1 MVSKNGS
8 STTVVRPAAT
18 QSRVGLASVTEVPV
32 GNWAGF
38 VKYFRYD
45 VISGFLVFL
54 IALPLCLGIALACGY
69 PAIAGVFSAVVG
81 SILTGFWSNSE
92 LTIKGPAAGLIVIA
106 LGTITEFGFTGG
118 QNHAADLQAYRM
130 ALAVGVA
137 AGLIQIAFGMVRA
150 GVLGDFFPTSAVHGM
165 LAAIGII
172 IVLKQLPITMGET
185 IKGEPL
191 EIMAELPEVF
201 LHANPD
207 IALIG
212 ALSLLILFG
221 KPLIKNKWVRMFPSP
236 LLVLLVTV
244 PLGMY
249 LDLSHEHTYN
259 LFGHTYHLGEACL
272 VNVPGN
278 LFEAITFPDFSALQQ
293 PAAWKWVLM
302 FSLIGSLESLLS
314 AKAIDMLDPWK
325 RKTNF
330 NRDLVAVGVA
340 NTAAAMIGGLPM
352 ISEIVRSKANIDN
365 GARTRYADL
374 WHGVFLLSFVALLPM
389 LIHHIPLA
397 ALAAMLVYTGFRLG
411 SPKEF
416 FNVYK
421 IGREQLLIFATT
433 VVAVLATDLLVG
445 IAIGIG
451 VKFVIHVLNG
461 VPMRSLFKPYLDV
474 EARGDNTVVI
484 TARESAVFTN
494 WIPFK
499 RQIEQLGLVQ
509 QNNVVLDLSDT
520 RIVDHSVMERLH
532 EMELD
537 FEQAGLQLEVLG
549 LDSHQQTSA
558 HPLSMR
564 KRSLVRIRRVTI
576 VADSSLEAQLTER
589 CIGLGASGYTSI
601 LCRGAGRRSLA
612 DGGTASNSQVR
623 IEVVAPPET
632 AELILDYVR
641 REISLEH
648 AVTACIETVEV
659 LKRDQF

>member
-1 MVSKNGS
+1 
-8 STTVVRPAAT
+8 
-18 QSRVGLASVTEVPV
+18 
-32 GNWAGF
+32 
-38 VKYFRYD
+38 
-45 VISGFLVFL
+45 
-54 IALPLCLGIALACGY
+54 
-69 PAIAGVFSAVVG
+69 
-81 SILTGFWSNSE
+81 
-92 LTIKGPAAGLIVIA
+92 
-106 LGTITEFGFTGG
+106 
-118 QNHAADLQAYRM
+118 
-130 ALAVGVA
+130 
-137 AGLIQIAFGMVRA
+137 
-150 GVLGDFFPTSAVHGM
+150 
-165 LAAIGII
+165 
-172 IVLKQLPITMGET
+172 
-185 IKGEPL
+185 
-191 EIMAELPEVF
+191 
-201 LHANPD
+201 
-207 IALIG
+207 
-212 ALSLLILFG
+212 
-221 KPLIKNKWVRMFPSP
+221 
-236 LLVLLVTV
+236 LVTV

-259 LFGHTYHLGEACL
+259 LFGQTYHLGEAFL
-272 VNVPGN
+272 VNVPSN
-278 LFEAITFPDFSALQQ
+278 LFEAITYPDFSALQL

-330 NRDLVAVGVA
+330 NRDLMAVGVA

-374 WHGVFLLSFVALLPM
+374 WHGMFLLAFVALLPI
-389 LIHHIPLA
+389 LIHRIPLA

-416 FNVYK
+416 LNVYK

-445 IAIGIG
+445 MAIGIG

-509 QNNVVLDLSDT
+509 QNNIVLDLSDT
-520 RIVDHSVMERLH
+520 KIVDHSVMERLH

-549 LDSHQQTSA
+549 LESHQQTSA
-558 HPLSMR
+558 HPLSTR
-564 KRSLVRIRRVTI
+564 KRSLARIRRVTI
-576 VADSSLEAQLTER
+576 VADSLLEAQLTER
-589 CIGLGASGYTSI
+589 CIELGASGYTSI

-612 DGGTASNSQVR
+612 DGGTAPNSQVR

-632 AELILDYVR
+632 AELILDYIR

-648 AVTACIETVEV
+648 AITACIETVEV